1 MKRCFHIILLAGV
14 LLAGCGTFASA
25 AANQPPGLPFVLVT
39 AAPNASPTPTPF
51 QPIPLSPTSTALPSP
66 TIDPFTPTPTVPPPT
81 ETPLPTIDPNILIN
95 TLVPF
100 STIEASGNS
109 QVLNNGQETVTFLLI
124 GSDKRPGG
132 AFGTDTLRI
141 AILRP

>member
-1 MKRCFHIILLAGV
+1 MKRLFHVMLLAGYF
-14 LLAGCGTFASA
+14 LAGCGALAPKPTSA
-25 AANQPPGLPFVLVT
+25 QAALPFVLVT

-51 QPIPLSPTSTALPSP
+51 QPVPLTPTSTLDDPPTVDPSAP
-66 TIDPFTPTPTVPPPT
+66 TATVPPPT
-81 ETPLPTIDPNILIN
+81 ETAVPTIDPNILIN
-95 TLVPF
+95 TLVRF

-109 QVLNNGQETVTFLLI
+109 QVLNNGQETVNFLLI